1 MHKGGQGEI
10 TPPSLNFNPNA
21 CTYLLMAIVNDFSKK
36 IFWNENDAKKVQC
49 NFEIAQL
56 DQARSSK
63 IVLLRIIKMI
73 QAIGIFL

>member
-21 CTYLLMAIVNDFSKK
+21 RTYLLMAIVNDFSKK
-36 IFWNENDAKKVQC
+36 TFGMI
-49 NFEIAQL
+49 L
-56 DQARSSK
+56 RLHSSSK